1 MKKENYKMKS
11 IPIVFKSNKDLEFF
25 CLFWSAESDYMYLK
39 IIDVNRRQTHRHAVF
54 QTIFYINRVIE
65 VL

>member
-1 MKKENYKMKS
+1 MFLKVIKILN
-11 IPIVFKSNKDLEFF
+11 FF
-25 CLFWSAESDYMYLK
+25 WLFWSAEIKYMYSEN
-39 IIDVNRRQTHRHAVF
+39 NRCLHQSDRHAVF

>member
-1 MKKENYKMKS
+1 MKKENYKMKTIS
-11 IPIVFKSNKDLEFF
+11 IVYKSNKDLELF
-25 CLFWSAESDYMYLK
+25 LFWSAEINFIYSK
-39 IIDVNRRQTHRHAVF
+39 NNRCLRQSNRHAVF